1 MSYVDMSGV
10 QENDLEIGDL
20 PRPPISNYQR
30 VLNSGLRPHRIFSFQ
45 EAIDHANEL
54 SQRVQRDQ
62 RVSNIIIYTL
72 LVILLILV
80 AVFIVLLMTGV
91 ICFC

>member
-1 MSYVDMSGV
+1 MSGV

-45 EAIDHANEL
+45 EAIDHVNLL

-62 RVSNIIIYTL
+62 RNSNILIYTL
-72 LVILLILV
+72 LALLLV
-80 AVFIVLLMTGV
+80 LVVMFLVLLGTGV
-91 ICFC
+91 ICIC